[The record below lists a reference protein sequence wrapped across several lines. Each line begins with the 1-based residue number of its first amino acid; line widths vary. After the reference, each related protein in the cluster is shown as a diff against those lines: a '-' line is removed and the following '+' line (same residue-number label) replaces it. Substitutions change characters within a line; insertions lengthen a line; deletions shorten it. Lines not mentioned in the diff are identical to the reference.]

1 MSPTPRSAKNMLV
14 LAIST
19 TAQPQNYYRAGTLA
33 DVKAIYKD
41 AIASANG
48 DRKAIRQL
56 ESAMQLYKLNAQ
68 PEWKDVATAPSLTA
82 TFQSLRK
89 DGLKAVGLDHQKIA
103 ETVKGVGAAL
113 KTDAPGVGRDLL
125 SAARGGML
133 EKMKLLGSASAL
145 FSKVSGDVMG
155 LKATG
160 EHAIEML
167 QNRLTGYE
175 GNGIMTAEGQKMV
188 HATFLADPANATPVD
203 LKMLHETK
211 RAAPKPK
218 QP

>member
-1 MSPTPRSAKNMLV
+1 MTSAARSAKSTLV

-19 TAQPQNYYRAGTLA
+19 SAQPQDYYLAGSLVE
-33 DVKAIYKD
+33 VKAIYKE
-41 AIASANG
+41 ATASAKG

-56 ESAMQLYKLNAQ
+56 ESAMQLYKLNVQ
-68 PEWKDVATAPSLTA
+68 PDWKDVATAPSLTA

-89 DGLKAVGLDHQKIA
+89 EGLKAIGLDQKEITA
-103 ETVKGVGAAL
+103 TVKGVGAAI
-113 KTDAPGVGRDLL
+113 KADASAVGRDIM

-145 FSKVSGDVMG
+145 FAKVSGDVLG

-160 EHAIEML
+160 ESALETL

-175 GNGIMTAEGQKMV
+175 GDGIITAAGEKMV
-188 HATFLADPANATPVD
+188 HATFLADPAKATPVD
-203 LKMLHETK
+203 LKMLYETK
-211 RAAPKPK
+211 KTAPKPK